1 MCGMA
6 LFRRCYFYK
15 LLNGTRKFQMPLN
28 IFIEKEKK
36 SLPQYEAPLPRQ
48 THQEVCKKGRS
59 ACLHN
64 AGTHGQAHTYTLQ
77 FLQCLKNRNGHTNVF
92 LHVWTVSLPTLAQP
106 GLAIASF
113 QLVLFSRYFYILQVW
128 ETGYPVLTDIL
139 HQAPAGSLFRCHP
152 LRRHKFTVTQMT
164 SRSVFA
170 THILPDYP
178 FGLWLTA
185 PERGQV
191 RMFVSK
197 ECSFVHSKVYR
208 LKKKKACRRFTPFAR
223 KLLES
228 M

>member
-1 MCGMA
+1 M
-6 LFRRCYFYK
+6 
-15 LLNGTRKFQMPLN
+15 
-28 IFIEKEKK
+28 
-36 SLPQYEAPLPRQ
+36 
-48 THQEVCKKGRS
+48 CKKGRS

-92 LHVWTVSLPTLAQP
+92 LHMWTVSLPTLAQP

-170 THILPDYP
+170 THILSDYP

-197 ECSFVHSKVYR
+197 ERSFVHSKVYR
-208 LKKKKACRRFTPFAR
+208 LKEKSMLTIHSICKEAPWVNVTSPTQCTGHDTLSPHDHYLSYDLYLCPSLHSNTSSFTT
-223 KLLES
+223 
-228 M
+228 

>member
-1 MCGMA
+1 MMCVMA

-92 LHVWTVSLPTLAQP
+92 LNMWTVSLPTLAQP
-106 GLAIASF
+106 GLAITSF

-152 LRRHKFTVTQMT
+152 LSCTSLQSRR
-164 SRSVFA
+164 
-170 THILPDYP
+170 
-178 FGLWLTA
+178 
-185 PERGQV
+185 
-191 RMFVSK
+191 
-197 ECSFVHSKVYR
+197 
-208 LKKKKACRRFTPFAR
+208 
-223 KLLES
+223 
-228 M
+228 